1 MKVIKRLLQGHLVAI
16 AVVLTFLSPS
26 IAGEARNIILMI
38 GDGMGP
44 AQFHAMWFYSARFLG
59 RDCAMTEIMNQGKT
73 GYMYNDSLDSSVPES
88 AGAATQMA
96 TGVKVHTK
104 TISVGSD
111 NKPLKSILEIAKEKG
126 KTTGLVTTSGITDA
140 TPAAFAAHVKDRRDE
155 HMIAE
160 QLVKSDVNI
169 LFGGGRAFFLSETEK
184 GSKRKDSRNLVEEA
198 RKKGYKVVETAD
210 EMKKATGKKLLG
222 LFNNDNMLFET
233 DRFGSNEPSLAEM
246 TGKALDVLK
255 SNKDGFFLMVEG
267 SRIDNAAHRNDIA
280 ALVFEGI
287 AFDEAVKVAY
297 EFQKRNTDTLLIIT
311 GDHETGGL
319 AVLSQSPIGR
329 EREGI
334 NHEAMSTFL
343 SRLSSRSGWATKSH
357 TATPLF
363 VWGIGPG
370 SEKITGWKH
379 NTELFKV
386 MRDAYGF

>member
-1 MKVIKRLLQGHLVAI
+1 VIKKLLVGNLAALAVVAI
-16 AVVLTFLSPS
+16 FLSPC
-26 IAGEARNIILMI
+26 IAAEARNIILMI

-44 AQFHAMWFYSARFLG
+44 AQLHAMWLYSTRYLG
-59 RDCAMTEIMNQGKT
+59 RNFAMTEIMNEGRT
-73 GYMYNDSLDSSVPES
+73 AYLYNDTNDNIVPES
-88 AGAATQMA
+88 AAAATQMA

-104 TISVGSD
+104 TIGVGSD
-111 NKPLKSILEIAKEKG
+111 GKPLKSILEIAKEKA

-160 QLVKSDVNI
+160 QLVESDVNI
-169 LFGGGRAFFLSETEK
+169 LFGGGRAFFLSKTEK
-184 GSKRKDSRNLVEEA
+184 NSKRKDSRNLVEEA
-198 RKKGYKVVETAD
+198 RKKGYMVVETAD
-210 EMKKATGKKLLG
+210 EMKKATGKKMLG
-222 LFNNDNMLFET
+222 LFNKGDMLFEI
-233 DRFGSNEPSLAEM
+233 DRLGSYEPSLAEM
-246 TGKALDVLK
+246 TGKALDVLS
-255 SNKDGFFLMVEG
+255 SNKEGFFLMVEG
-267 SRIDNAAHRNDIA
+267 GKIDHAAHHNDIS

-319 AVLSQSPIGR
+319 AVLSQSPTSR
-329 EREGI
+329 EREKADAI
-334 NHEAMSTFL
+334 TNL
-343 SRLSSRSGWATKSH
+343 SELRKRSRWATKSH

-379 NTELFKV
+379 NTELFRV
-386 MRDAYGF
+386 MLDAYGL

>member
-1 MKVIKRLLQGHLVAI
+1 
-16 AVVLTFLSPS
+16 
-26 IAGEARNIILMI
+26 MI

-44 AQFHAMWFYSARFLG
+44 AQIHAMWLYSTRYLG
-59 RDCAMTEIMNQGKT
+59 RDFAMTEIMNQGKT
-73 GYMYNDSLDSSVPES
+73 GYMCNDSLDSSVPES

-96 TGVKVHTK
+96 TGIKVHNMA
-104 TISVGSD
+104 ISVGSD
-111 NKPLKSILEIAKEKG
+111 DKPLKSILEIAKEKG

-140 TPAAFAAHVKDRRDE
+140 TPVAFAAHVKNRRDE

-169 LFGGGRAFFLSETEK
+169 LFGGGSAFFLSETEK

-210 EMKKATGKKLLG
+210 EMKKATGEKMLG

-255 SNKDGFFLMVEG
+255 SNKDGFFLIEG

-319 AVLSQSPIGR
+319 AVLSQSPMGR

-334 NHEAMSTFL
+334 NHKAMSTFL
-343 SRLSSRSGWATKSH
+343 ARLSIRSGWATKSH

-363 VWGIGPG
+363 V
-370 SEKITGWKH
+370 
-379 NTELFKV
+379 
-386 MRDAYGF
+386 